1 MQELIKFQN
10 NKKFTI
16 FTKNKKMDII
26 DEITTSNENENEVVK
41 EPVIGKYT
49 PSQKMIEFVTIKGNI
64 KYHTN
69 EAIISAETFAGDRY
83 KDVKLV
89 LTICDNNTVNFD
101 EVETSKTTEEERGR
115 FLEMICE
122 REIVPLR
129 TGNFALSAIF
139 KATENAQDKDVSL
152 YLTVEHVTPY
162 NKLKSLFEDEVVV
175 SDEQVSKI
183 NSLFDFLEE
192 EEPVN
197 TIEEVSVNEVKEEVS
212 EIEEVESDYSKKIKQ
227 DFENAKKAKEEELVK
242 RGEDRK
248 KDLRKY
254 KIDKNFAQSKIDEIE
269 AEIEL
274 IDARLENIKP
284 AAEPN
289 GFVFFIGEG
298 EKGVEDLD
306 PKFVEI
312 INLKFKK
319 NAEQIIN
326 VIKGTTFVVKIAKK
340 DTHEFELTQDILD
353 VLSKISDEHFSITE
367 TAGEFRYTGELKWHG
382 LLEKMLKLGF
392 EQDPIFDKKCGSN
405 SYASDNEGEQEA
417 NPEEAGI

>member
-227 DFENAKKAKEEELVK
+227 DFENAKDEKNGLKAGIVAATKLYEQSIIDLNLAQKRIVSINEQEKNWISIKQKELSNIQLKLV
-242 RGEDRK
+242 E
-248 KDLRKY
+248 KDL
-254 KIDKNFAQSKIDEIE
+254 Q
-269 AEIEL
+269 
-274 IDARLENIKP
+274 LE
-284 AAEPN
+284 EDN
-289 GFVFFIGEG
+289 GTCI
-298 EKGVEDLD
+298 
-306 PKFVEI
+306 
-312 INLKFKK
+312 
-319 NAEQIIN
+319 
-326 VIKGTTFVVKIAKK
+326 
-340 DTHEFELTQDILD
+340 
-353 VLSKISDEHFSITE
+353 
-367 TAGEFRYTGELKWHG
+367 
-382 LLEKMLKLGF
+382 
-392 EQDPIFDKKCGSN
+392 
-405 SYASDNEGEQEA
+405 
-417 NPEEAGI
+417 